1 MNLAAINGVCKERI
15 IFKTFLVVVK
25 ACMSMMKMI
34 ICLLFSEPEQPVWQ
48 KPQLAHRS
56 NVSPLQYWGM
66 LCSLSIERNWS
77 LYERL
82 GLYYSELKMSL
93 QYKAMH
99 WKSQLLIKCIFF
111 LFPSALCMCPSERI
125 QFFYFPIWHEQTF
138 NFNLI
143 SE

>member
-25 ACMSMMKMI
+25 TCMSMMKMKMI
-34 ICLLFSEPEQPVWQ
+34 MCTIFRAWAASLTEASARPQKQCL
-48 KPQLAHRS
+48 
-56 NVSPLQYWGM
+56 SPPILRYVYVQ
-66 LCSLSIERNWS
+66 CSLSIGRNWS
-77 LYERL
+77 WNRRL

-111 LFPSALCMCPSERI
+111 VFPSVLCMCPSERI
-125 QFFYFPIWHEQTF
+125 HFFIFPHDM
-138 NFNLI
+138 NKLLI
-143 SE
+143 LI